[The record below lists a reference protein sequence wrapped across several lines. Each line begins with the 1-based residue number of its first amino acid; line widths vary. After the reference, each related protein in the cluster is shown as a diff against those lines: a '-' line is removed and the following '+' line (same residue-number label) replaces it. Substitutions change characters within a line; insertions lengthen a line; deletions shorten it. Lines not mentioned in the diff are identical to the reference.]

1 MYSELLLNS
10 LRRKKTNFRPITPL
24 EAFNVSSS
32 IIALAE
38 AWATNAYHDFS
49 LDWSFGDHA
58 LKFTN
63 EPIPEIPTRNLQ

>member
-1 MYSELLLNS
+1 M
-10 LRRKKTNFRPITPL
+10 KTNFQPLTPPQP
-24 EAFNVSSS
+24 FNVSSR

-38 AWATNAYHDFS
+38 ARATNAYQDFS

-58 LKFTN
+58 LQFTN